1 MKKSLS
7 ILAVCAFVVA
17 FAVAANAQTSGST
30 EPAKP
35 AEPAKAAAPATT
47 TAPKAHSSS
56 SSKSHETKP
65 VLDLNSASKED
76 LMKLPGVG
84 DATADKIIAG
94 RPWKSRSE
102 LVSKNVCTKAN
113 YEKFQHMVTAKQ
125 PAPAAAAK

>member
-56 SSKSHETKP
+56 STKSHESKP
-65 VLDLNSASKED
+65 QVDLNSASKED
-76 LMKLPGVG
+76 LMKLPGIG

-94 RPWKSRSE
+94 RPWKSKNE

-113 YEKFQHMVTAKQ
+113 YDKFHTMVIAKQ
-125 PAPAAAAK
+125 ATPAAAK

>member
-56 SSKSHETKP
+56 SKSQAKP

-102 LVSKNVCTKAN
+102 LVSKNVCTKAQ
-113 YEKFQHMVTAKQ
+113 YEKFEHQVTAKQ
-125 PAPAAAAK
+125 AAPAASK

>member
-56 SSKSHETKP
+56 SSSKKP

-113 YEKFQHMVTAKQ
+113 YEKFEHMVTAKQ